1 MRLGS
6 WDLLKA
12 WSGENNTGIEPRI
25 AMQMVHESAIC
36 VNRIRPTQSICHQG
50 FELANGLPYL
60 VTDQHVHELL
70 NKHTISEAKQLQV
83 GLGKLRQVNKHYN
96 GTLLAFDPHRIVT
109 TSQRIMPKKK
119 KKSDA
124 MADKVLQTFFSLD
137 AETGQPLCFTIG
149 SAGITATKATIELIE
164 MINHIQPQQEGLLM
178 ADKEHFTIDLLQY
191 IQQNTTYNII
201 VPAPTI
207 EKVNRLMQ
215 NLNYQRKWAGYAIAQ
230 TPYRFNNTNHSFNLL
245 AQRDGEIESEYQYK
259 AFISTSDKN
268 ALSMLSKDYPKRWTI
283 EDFFNFEGDMG
294 WNRAS
299 TMNLNIRYGK
309 MSLALIAQAAVYQL
323 RQKLPAP
330 YRKWTASHIA
340 DTIFRGFDGD
350 LRVEDDTIIVTFYNV
365 PDNLYLQHHYKNLP
379 KKLEKEGIN
388 PKVPWLYDFKVDFR
402 FK

>member
-12 WSGENNTGIEPRI
+12 WSGGQNKDIEPRI
-25 AMQMVHESAIC
+25 AMQMVHESALC

-50 FELANGLPYL
+50 FELVNGLPYL
-60 VTDQHVHELL
+60 VTDQHVHDLL
-70 NKHTISEAKQLQV
+70 SKHTVSESKQLQV
-83 GLGKLRQVNKHYN
+83 GLGKLRQISGHYN
-96 GTLLAFDPHRIVT
+96 GALLAIDPHRIVT
-109 TSQRIMPKKK
+109 TSKRIMSKKK

-124 MADKVLQTFFSLD
+124 MANKVLQTFFSLD

-164 MINHIQPQQEGLLM
+164 MINHIQPKQEGLFL
-178 ADKEHFTIDLLQY
+178 ADTEHFTAKLLEHIHQD
-191 IQQNTTYNII
+191 TAYNILI
-201 VPAPTI
+201 PAPATQ
-207 EKVNRLMQ
+207 KVKDLMQ
-215 NLNYQRKWAGYAIAQ
+215 TLEYKRKWAGYAIAQ
-230 TPYRFNNTNHSFNLL
+230 TPYQFNNTNHSFNLF
-245 AQRDGEIESEYQYK
+245 AQREGEIESEYQYK

-330 YRKWTASHIA
+330 YKKWTASHLA

-350 LRVEDDTIIVTFYNV
+350 LRVEDDTIVVTFYNV
-365 PDNLYLQHHYKNLP
+365 PNNLYLQHHYTNLP